1 MNKLDVLHVHRHH
14 VQSPLLPDT
23 PLTPYICI
31 QIRKWFGVTKFIKEP
46 IFFPHFY
53 RIHKNKNCLGI
64 LLACVVLPS
73 FFRFLSFKSNSHR
86 FVQHKWLF
94 FTRVI
99 INSMCASVCVCAR
112 SWWLWFSEVLCRS
125 YSLLVSFFRFRA
137 DIAESGNRFTIPNNN
152 NNKNCYGVSMHKH
165 IFVV

>member
-99 INSMCASVCVCAR
+99 INSMCASVCVHAADGCGFQK
-112 SWWLWFSEVLCRS
+112 FSVAPTLCWCLSFGFVLT
-125 YSLLVSFFRFRA
+125 SLKAVIDLRFRTTTTTK
-137 DIAESGNRFTIPNNN
+137 IVMGYPCTST
-152 NNKNCYGVSMHKH
+152 SL
-165 IFVV
+165 